1 MLCMFARRGRG
12 LSQLAA
18 DRSVSSPSGPGRVP
32 EPREMILRH
41 KGERCLN
48 SNRIPIGSGGHARA
62 GAVIDPSRGLNTT
75 IRPLQPL
82 SPFTSRGDKPG
93 LARNILLRVGGE
105 LLPMSSQ
112 AAARSPWRSGSGQF
126 KLLGSDPAPR
136 RADCDATPAVCRRAS
151 RRGREADH
159 SIARGVDSICRAS
172 ETQREVWDRW
182 APARIEN
189 RS

>member
-1 MLCMFARRGRG
+1 MFELLESRHLTQVHVDDATRPKTADSR
-12 LSQLAA
+12 LS
-18 DRSVSSPSGPGRVP
+18 SETGPTRLKP
-32 EPREMILRH
+32 T
-41 KGERCLN
+41 
-48 SNRIPIGSGGHARA
+48 GHAHS
-62 GAVIDPSRGLNTT
+62 AVIDPSRGLNTT

-82 SPFTSRGDKPG
+82 SPFTSRGDKPD

-126 KLLGSDPAPR
+126 RLLGSDPAPR

-172 ETQREVWDRW
+172 ETQREVGLGSVGSGTYRESKLKGQKIRRTGQVS
-182 APARIEN
+182 PPR
-189 RS
+189 